1 MAELKLD
8 LLVIPT
14 YSKYTL
20 GVADASTYP
29 TDPPS
34 VSSATIEV
42 TVPGFGTIL
51 KPFSVQDFNVFT
63 MSNLGLVP
71 VGSQQPLPDGIYRL
85 KYSVAPAYENYVE
98 KSIMRIEQLQE
109 KFDEAFMKLDIH

>member
-71 VGSQQPLPDGIYRL
+71 VGSQQPLPSSLQSWPRRGRNLLFGIQQVDR
-85 KYSVAPAYENYVE
+85 VAP
-98 KSIMRIEQLQE
+98 
-109 KFDEAFMKLDIH
+109 